1 MVILIVALGALVE
14 NGRAFVRRA
23 QLHRV
28 EILLVVATLG
38 AGLVDDRILLGFLF
52 GLIVVIDPVN
62 LYEIIVRLMNNMV
75 FYTFA

>member
-1 MVILIVALGALVE
+1 MVILIVALGALIE

-52 GLIVVIDPVN
+52 GLVVIIDPIK
-62 LYEIIVRLMNNMV
+62 LYEIIVRLNNMV